1 MQLLR
6 IVLTTIKHTNM
17 NKTLSFFAALLL
29 MTSTAFATTP
39 DEPAAGISVLRKGE
53 LIKLLYKG
61 AKPTDVKVNI
71 LNQENEVIY
80 TDKIKGTDGFIRP
93 YNFSN
98 LPQGSYSF
106 ELIDNLGNREIKHVD
121 YKLESRKKVMHVVR
135 VAGTTDKFVVSVPNA
150 GQSKLSINIYD
161 DNGRLIYAE
170 QEQINGDFARVYN
183 IKDHS
188 GRVTFEVIDG
198 AGKRNS
204 FTKDAW

>member
-1 MQLLR
+1 
-6 IVLTTIKHTNM
+6 M

-39 DEPAAGISVLRKGE
+39 DKPDAGISVLRKGE

-71 LNQENEVIY
+71 LNQENQVIF

-106 ELIDNLGNREIKHVD
+106 ELVDNLGNREIKHVD

-135 VAGTTDKFVVSVPNA
+135 VGGTTDKFVLSVPNS
-150 GQSKLSINIYD
+150 GESQLSINIYNE
-161 DNGRLIYAE
+161 NGRMIHTE
-170 QEQINGDFARVYN
+170 REQIAGDFARVYS
-183 IKDHS
+183 IKDNS

-198 AGKRNS
+198 TGKRNS
-204 FTKDAW
+204 FTKESW